1 MVCGVCMEN
10 NLIPSELPVMQPKE
24 SVKLTKNTKGFNWEI
39 RILSTNEDGMLTIGD
54 LLRLDELNKDFER
67 RYGTE

>member
-1 MVCGVCMEN
+1 MEN